1 MPVTTSVTYRVREEV
16 LKDFMTEKFGKQ
28 RSSTGDLLWSYVAG
42 DGTTNIGWQLTAYR
56 ALTPEER
63 DELRS
68 LSEPAPTPVF
78 GQR

>member
-16 LKDFMTEKFGKQ
+16 LKNFMTRKFGDQ
-28 RSSTGDLLWSYVAG
+28 QSSTGDLLWSY
-42 DGTTNIGWQLTAYR
+42 T
-56 ALTPEER
+56 EER

-78 GQR
+78 GQRQ